1 MKQSDKEALKET
13 LKFMGLAAALLFAAV
28 IIALVVWAV
37 MQTHP
42 IAAALIFIISVLI
55 LCGVVIF
62 FVER

>member
-1 MKQSDKEALKET
+1 MKQSDKEALKEALT
-13 LKFMGLAAALLFAAV
+13 VVGLAAAIFFAAV

-42 IAAALIFIISVLI
+42 IAAVFIFILSVLI
-55 LCGVVIF
+55 LCGVIIF